1 MHKLFGPKTMMKCCK
16 KYNEKNQ
23 GISFK
28 SIAKKIQN
36 DNPDPMFNI
45 EKNVKHIQHINSKHQ
60 RSSK

>member
-1 MHKLFGPKTMMKCCK
+1 MMKCCK